1 MPGACLTPYVHYPV
15 SVPAPDRKLFLLRA
29 LKGRCPQCGTGP
41 LFSGYAKLHPACP
54 VCHLV
59 YRREQGS
66 MTGSMYLSAVVTEIF
81 AALVALALFFA
92 TDWSTPVALTVGLA
106 LVALFAVL
114 WLPRSMAIWAAV
126 EYATDVHNG
135 EAWTSPRR

>member
-1 MPGACLTPYVHYPV
+1 MPT
-15 SVPAPDRKLFLLRA
+15 PDRKLFLLRA
-29 LKGRCPQCGTGP
+29 LRSCCPQCGAGP
-41 LFSGYAKLHPACP
+41 LFAGYAKLLPACP
-54 VCHLV
+54 VCRLV

-66 MTGSMYLSAVVTEIF
+66 MTGSMYLSAVVTEVF

-92 TDWSTPVALTVGLA
+92 TDWSTPVALGVGFV

-114 WLPRSMAIWAAV
+114 WLPRSMALWVAV

-135 EAWTSPRR
+135 ETWTSPRP